1 MSALDGF
8 LNDGQHQR
16 GHVEIRRRRVT
27 VSDQLCAGLATV
39 INTVAK
45 RLREGR
51 KLKPHQKQLL
61 IDLSRNLGETY
72 EETVAFL
79 KTAGKITPDDLTGRA
94 IRNGRTPDGPA
105 LG

>member
-16 GHVEIRRRRVT
+16 GHVEARRHRVT
-27 VSDQLCAGLATV
+27 TSDRLCAGLATV
-39 INTVAK
+39 VTTVAK

-51 KLKPHQKQLL
+51 KLKPHQKQLI
-61 IDLSRNLGETY
+61 IDLSRNLGETH

-79 KTAGKITPDDLTGRA
+79 KASDKITADDLTARA
-94 IRNGRTPDGPA
+94 ARNGRTPDGQA
-105 LG
+105 LA